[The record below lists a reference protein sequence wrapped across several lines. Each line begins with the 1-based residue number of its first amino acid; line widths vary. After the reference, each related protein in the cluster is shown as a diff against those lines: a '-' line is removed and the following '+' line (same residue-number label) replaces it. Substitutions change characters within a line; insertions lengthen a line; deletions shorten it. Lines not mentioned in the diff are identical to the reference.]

1 LTYFSASKEKYR
13 ELRRNSNRM
22 VVETK
27 GKDLFGRVDNA
38 VEESAKAM
46 NEMRESVV
54 WNETIH
60 QKGHVCVFRGFICYI
75 QMMDKI

>member
-1 LTYFSASKEKYR
+1 
-13 ELRRNSNRM
+13 M